1 MTKDRTRH
9 ARRRVAERADVSL
22 YGMVAQGM
30 AQALVGFAEGT
41 AQALVDFTEAV
52 SDAVVG
58 FAEMCGRLTDE
69 QD

>member
-9 ARRRVAERADVSL
+9 ARRRAAERADVSL

-41 AQALVDFTEAV
+41 AQALVGFAEAV
-52 SDAVVG
+52 SGAVSD
-58 FAEMCGRLTDE
+58 FAEMCGRLND
-69 QD
+69 DSD